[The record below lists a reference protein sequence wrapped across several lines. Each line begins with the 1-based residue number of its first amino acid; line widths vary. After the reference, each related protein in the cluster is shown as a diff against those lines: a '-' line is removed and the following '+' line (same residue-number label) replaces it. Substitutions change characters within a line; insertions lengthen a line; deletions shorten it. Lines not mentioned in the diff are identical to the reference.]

1 MRVVRMSEAFDEL
14 FSGEYAGIGFVGGLS
29 PSALLSEAALAG
41 VEDALTGDALRTQ
54 ARLACSE
61 AASGGGSRAASAAA
75 ARKMTDVSA
84 TEASIG
90 VEEFFLHK
98 RT

>member
-41 VEDALTGDALRTQ
+41 VEDALTGGALRTQ

-75 ARKMTDVSA
+75 ARKMTDVMSQ
-84 TEASIG
+84 I
-90 VEEFFLHK
+90 LNI
-98 RT
+98 

>member
-1 MRVVRMSEAFDEL
+1 MSCLVASMPASDLWEA
-14 FSGEYAGIGFVGGLS
+14 S
-29 PSALLSEAALAG
+29 PSALLSEAALVG
-41 VEDALTGDALRTQ
+41 VEDALTGDVLRTQ

-84 TEASIG
+84 TEASMDLKKRSPDG
-90 VEEFFLHK
+90 VKQNAHAAS
-98 RT
+98 